1 MKRLQSETSTTIA
14 KVNVTPIID
23 VALVLVIILMI
34 TAPMIA
40 VSDVDV
46 KLPQAQTRNLEGHDR
61 ISITLGAHG
70 ELAVDE
76 TNLTEATLQSAIA
89 QRIADREDVIVVIR
103 ADESVAYGAVRKV
116 VEAARKAGAK
126 RVAVGTQQRG
136 TAESGYEGD
145 AKDTHEDKPTHDAR
159 RQEASREDVRS

>member
-1 MKRLQSETSTTIA
+1 MKRFQSEAQSTIA

-46 KLPQAQTRNLEGHDR
+46 SLPEAQTRNLEGHDR
-61 ISITLGAHG
+61 VSITMGAQG

-76 TNLTEATLQSAIA
+76 VVVTTASLPQVLRAHLEGHNES
-89 QRIADREDVIVVIR
+89 VVVVIR
-103 ADESVAYGAVRKV
+103 A
-116 VEAARKAGAK
+116 
-126 RVAVGTQQRG
+126 
-136 TAESGYEGD
+136 
-145 AKDTHEDKPTHDAR
+145 
-159 RQEASREDVRS
+159 

>member
-1 MKRLQSETSTTIA
+1 MKRFQSETSSTIA

-46 KLPQAQTRNLEGHDR
+46 SLPQAQTRNLEGHDR
-61 ISITLGAHG
+61 VSITMVSQG

-76 TNLTEATLQSAIA
+76 ADVTLATLAEVLRQHLVGH
-89 QRIADREDVIVVIR
+89 EDAVVVIR
-103 ADESVAYGAVRKV
+103 ADKSVAYGAMRTV
-116 VEAARKAGAK
+116 VDAARSAGAS
-126 RVAVGTQQRG
+126 RIAVGTTQRG
-136 TAESGYEGD
+136 TVSYQATAEPGA
-145 AKDTHEDKPTHDAR
+145 AKPAPEN
-159 RQEASREDVRS
+159 VRS

>member
-46 KLPQAQTRNLEGHDR
+46 QLPLAQTRNLGGHDR
-61 ISITLGAHG
+61 ISITVGTNG

-76 TNLTEATLQSAIA
+76 QNITGKALEAAIA
-89 QRIADREDVIVVIR
+89 ERLEGRTDVIVVIR
-103 ADESVAYGAVRKV
+103 ADQSVTYSAVRRI
-116 VEAARKAGAK
+116 VEAARAAGAT
-126 RVAVGTQQRG
+126 RIAVGTQQHG
-136 TAESGYEGD
+136 TARSAYERNPD
-145 AKDTHEDKPTHDAR
+145 EDKPLHDAR
-159 RQEASREDVRS
+159 RGEREARKDVRS

>member
-1 MKRLQSETSTTIA
+1 MKRLQTETSTTIA

-46 KLPQAQTRNLEGHDR
+46 KLPQAQTRNLGGHDR
-61 ISITLGAHG
+61 VSITLGAHG

-76 TNLTEATLQSAIA
+76 TIVTEAALETAIA

-103 ADESVAYGAVRKV
+103 ADQSVAYAAVRKI
-116 VEAARKAGAK
+116 VEAARAAGAR
-126 RVAVGTQQRG
+126 RVAVGTEQRG
-136 TAESGYEGD
+136 TSN
-145 AKDTHEDKPTHDAR
+145 
-159 RQEASREDVRS
+159 EDVKS

>member
-1 MKRLQSETSTTIA
+1 MKRLQSEASDVIA

-61 ISITLGAHG
+61 ISVTLGAKG
-70 ELAVDE
+70 ELAVDD
-76 TNLTEATLQSAIA
+76 TDISPSALKATIA
-89 QRIADREDVIVVIR
+89 SRIADRQDVIVVIR
-103 ADESVAYGAVRKV
+103 ADESVAYASVRQI
-116 VEAARKAGAK
+116 VEAARAAGAT
-126 RVAVGTQQRG
+126 RIAVGTQQRG
-136 TAESGYEGD
+136 NTPLQGVKS
-145 AKDTHEDKPTHDAR
+145 
-159 RQEASREDVRS
+159 